1 MYPIYVLIAL
11 LPPVAMLI
19 VGIWWKVS
27 PPKMEGKGLAYRT
40 QLSTKSPEA
49 WAFAHKHCARL
60 WVRMGVILT
69 AAAGIAMYLL
79 RDQDYQT
86 FLIWILAG
94 EMALFCVSAFLVDAL
109 RKANF
114 GEYVRSGP
122 SGIAGRAFFVYE
134 DRQTWAN
141 TAAILVW

>member
-40 QLSTKSPEA
+40 QLSTKSPDA

-69 AAAGIAMYLL
+69 AVAGIAMYLL
-79 RDQDYQT
+79 QGPGLPDLPDLDPGGRDG
-86 FLIWILAG
+86 F
-94 EMALFCVSAFLVDAL
+94 VL
-109 RKANF
+109 RLRLP
-114 GEYVRSGP
+114 G
-122 SGIAGRAFFVYE
+122 GRPAESKF
-134 DRQTWAN
+134 
-141 TAAILVW
+141 

>member
-69 AAAGIAMYLL
+69 AAAGIACTCCGT
-79 RDQDYQT
+79 RT
-86 FLIWILAG
+86 T
-94 EMALFCVSAFLVDAL
+94 
-109 RKANF
+109 R
-114 GEYVRSGP
+114 P
-122 SGIAGRAFFVYE
+122 S
-134 DRQTWAN
+134 
-141 TAAILVW
+141 

>member
-1 MYPIYVLIAL
+1 MYPICVFLAL

-19 VGIWWKVS
+19 VGIWWKMRH
-27 PPKMEGKGLAYRT
+27 PKMDGKGLAYRT

-69 AAAGIAMYLL
+69 VAAGAAMYFL

-86 FLIWILAG
+86 FVIWILVG
-94 EMALFCVSAFLVDAL
+94 EMALFCVTAFLVDAL
-109 RKANF
+109 LKATF
-114 GEYVRSGP
+114 E
-122 SGIAGRAFFVYE
+122 E
-134 DRQTWAN
+134 E
-141 TAAILVW
+141 

>member
-40 QLSTKSPEA
+40 QLSTKSQEA

-109 RKANF
+109 LKANF
-114 GEYVRSGP
+114 E
-122 SGIAGRAFFVYE
+122 E
-134 DRQTWAN
+134 
-141 TAAILVW
+141 

>member
-1 MYPIYVLIAL
+1 MD
-11 LPPVAMLI
+11 
-19 VGIWWKVS
+19 GVS
-27 PPKMEGKGLAYRT
+27 PQAGGQGPGLPHPAFY
-40 QLSTKSPEA
+40 QEPEA
-49 WAFAHKHCARL
+49 WAFAHKHCSRL

-109 RKANF
+109 LKANF
-114 GEYVRSGP
+114 D
-122 SGIAGRAFFVYE
+122 A
-134 DRQTWAN
+134 
-141 TAAILVW
+141 

>member
-1 MYPIYVLIAL
+1 MEIVCSLLAL
-11 LPPVAMLI
+11 LVPAAILA
-19 VGIWWKVS
+19 VGIWWRIA
-27 PPKMEGKGLAYRT
+27 PPEYRSKGLAYDT
-40 QLSTKSPEA
+40 ALSSSSPEA
-49 WAFAHKHCARL
+49 WAFAHKHCSRL

-109 RKANF
+109 LKAHF
-114 GEYVRSGP
+114 DV
-122 SGIAGRAFFVYE
+122 
-134 DRQTWAN
+134 
-141 TAAILVW
+141 

>member
-69 AAAGIAMYLL
+69 AAAASPCTCCGTRTTRPSSSGSSRARWL
-79 RDQDYQT
+79 
-86 FLIWILAG
+86 
-94 EMALFCVSAFLVDAL
+94 CSA
-109 RKANF
+109 
-114 GEYVRSGP
+114 SPP
-122 SGIAGRAFFVYE
+122 SWW
-134 DRQTWAN
+134 TPC
-141 TAAILVW
+141 

>member
-69 AAAGIAMYLL
+69 ATAGIAMYLL

-109 RKANF
+109 LEANF
-114 GEYVRSGP
+114 E
-122 SGIAGRAFFVYE
+122 E
-134 DRQTWAN
+134 
-141 TAAILVW
+141 

>member
-109 RKANF
+109 LKANF
-114 GEYVRSGP
+114 GEEVRSGP

>member
-49 WAFAHKHCARL
+49 WALPHQNCPPR
-60 WVRMGVILT
+60 WVRLGGVRT
-69 AAAGIAMYLL
+69 PAAGLALYQR
-79 RDQDYQT
+79 RDHDYQT

-109 RKANF
+109 LKANF
-114 GEYVRSGP
+114 GE
-122 SGIAGRAFFVYE
+122 
-134 DRQTWAN
+134 
-141 TAAILVW
+141 